1 MENKAVKIGSFSI
14 DELKTKEGERLFKT
28 LYRITRPDAAASWNK
43 PKQDTEAA
51 RIIAKMDSWPKS
63 AEDCEAAI
71 DAAFEKVGWMDF
83 ILSKTRTLME
93 SSKAFHL
100 QDDATEFFRRVET
113 QTKAQGPEAIALAYD
128 ALVFGVKL
136 GAHTETRRIVEEA
149 AQKMAAE
156 NAVALRGYK
165 KMEEIAQDATKNP
178 VDKAL
183 DIYKQ
188 MPMDDEARAVR
199 EAILNLGS
207 IRKAAKSLGMNYNK
221 ARNVVQKIIIPAYAK
236 AEIPPERIFLM
247 RPSVRY
253 RRTPQ
258 RGDDSGNAKERDLY
272 QQGATNDGEGES

>member
-1 MENKAVKIGSFSI
+1 MKNKSVKIGSFSKE
-14 DELKTKEGERLFKT
+14 ELKTKDGEKLFKT
-28 LYRITRPDAAASWNK
+28 LYRITRPAADNSWNK
-43 PKQDTEAA
+43 AKQDKA
-51 RIIAKMDSWPKS
+51 
-63 AEDCEAAI
+63 AAI

-207 IRKAAKSLGMNYNK
+207 IRKAAKSLGMNYSK
-221 ARNVVQKIIIPAYAK
+221 ARNVVQNTILPAYAK
-236 AEIPPERIFLM
+236 AEIPPERAFLM
-247 RPSVRY
+247 RPSVGF
-253 RRTPQ
+253 RRTP
-258 RGDDSGNAKERDLY
+258 RRKDEPENAERDLY
-272 QQGATNDGEGES
+272 QQGAEDSGENES